1 MAGKTDFQ
9 NGAPFYLDST
19 QQDLLLAALAS
30 NNQNPNNM
38 FNAGVNNRS
47 SGTNA
52 QFQYSADGVDPT
64 FFTSPQQSTPAT
76 GFGTAGIDESPF
88 IDYLDGDNSFDFDN
102 ADDDLMIG
110 ALPGDSPSGK
120 NGEDSNDKRK
130 SPDDD
135 DDEDEGGGKRR
146 EGEDKQAKKPGRK
159 PLTSE
164 PTTKRKAQ
172 NRAAQRAFR
181 ERKEK
186 HLKDLETKV
195 QELEKASDAA
205 NHENG
210 LLRGQV
216 QRLQMELREYRKRL
230 SLNSTGLNRTPPLA
244 SGFSSMLNTGN
255 NNNNFSFEFPRF
267 GGLPGTQLL
276 DNGPLSKAKNAS
288 MSSAASGRQNSNG
301 PAISPAARLN
311 GSFANSPDS
320 MGASPVT
327 NGAQRNNIL
336 SGFSGFN
343 TAPNKGSRGSTD
355 SSATSQSRVFQ
366 FNSGS
371 STHSGSPS
379 SSTSPSGN
387 QDSSCGTSPEPSHM
401 SPGQL
406 RDTIADGYVCHGNSE
421 GEVLFC
427 EKLNMACGNPRNPV
441 PRAMS
446 KSDDKPSPV
455 VTNVV
460 KSPTPI
466 LNGIDYFANENGGQF
481 DPTLFGEYR
490 DTQAAIVGD
499 GDFTGGFFNDA
510 FLNAG
515 YGSPFHFGDTPAIQK
530 PNPLEEIERLQEG
543 EDEVVPGDD
552 INSMLNCHKIWSVY
566 TFHYV
571 STCTLIP
578 GRDKLSSRPD
588 FKDGTIDIDNL
599 CSELRAKARC
609 SESGVV
615 VDHKDVE
622 AALKRLPKDAIPL

>member
-1 MAGKTDFQ
+1 MAGTTNDFQ
-9 NGAPFYLDST
+9 NGTPFYLDAT

-30 NNQNPNNM
+30 NNQNPNDIFSTGLEAKVPQGN
-38 FNAGVNNRS
+38 S
-47 SGTNA
+47 
-52 QFQYSADGVDPT
+52 QFQYPTDNVDPT
-64 FFTSPQQSTPAT
+64 FFTSPQQSTPANAFSSI
-76 GFGTAGIDESPF
+76 GMEESPF
-88 IDYLDGDNSFDFDN
+88 VDYLDGDNSFDFDN

-110 ALPGDSPSGK
+110 SLPGGSP
-120 NGEDSNDKRK
+120 NGDSNEKRK

-135 DDEDEGGGKRR
+135 ADDDEGGGKRR

-164 PTTKRKAQ
+164 PTTV
-172 NRAAQRAFR
+172 AAQRAFR

-230 SLNSTGLNRTPPLA
+230 SLNSSGLNRTPPLA
-244 SGFSSMLNTGN
+244 SGFSSMLNN
-255 NNNNFSFEFPRF
+255 NSNNNFSFEFPRF

-276 DNGPLSKAKNAS
+276 DNGPLSKTKPAS
-288 MSSAASGRQNSNG
+288 VSSSVSGRHNSAGAGVSPATQSNG
-301 PAISPAARLN
+301 SLTNSPAPI
-311 GSFANSPDS
+311 GNSP
-320 MGASPVT
+320 AT
-327 NGAQRNNIL
+327 NGAQRNNSL
-336 SGFSGFN
+336 NSFFGFN
-343 TAPNKGSRGSTD
+343 NNGTTNNANRGSTD
-355 SSATSQSRVFQ
+355 SVSTAQSRVFQ

-371 STHSGSPS
+371 STHSDSPS
-379 SSTSPSGN
+379 SSTSPTGG
-387 QDSSCGTSPEPSHM
+387 QDSSCGTSPEPSHT
-401 SPGQL
+401 SPSQP

-421 GEVLFC
+421 GEVSFC
-427 EKLNMACGNPRNPV
+427 EKLNMACGNARNPV
-441 PRAMS
+441 PRAMSMS
-446 KSDDKPSPV
+446 KSDDKPSPA
-455 VTNVV
+455 VTNTA
-460 KSPTPI
+460 KSPTP
-466 LNGIDYFANENGGQF
+466 LVNGIDYFANQNGGQF

-490 DTQAAIVGD
+490 DTQNAIVGD

-515 YGSPFHFGDTPAIQK
+515 YGSPFHFGDTPAVQK
-530 PNPLEEIERLQEG
+530 PNPLEEIERIQDG
-543 EDEVVPGDD
+543 EEEVVPGDD
-552 INSMLNCHKIWSVY
+552 MNSMLNCHKIW
-566 TFHYV
+566 
-571 STCTLIP
+571 
-578 GRDKLSSRPD
+578 DKLSSRPD

-622 AALKRLPKDAIPL
+622 AALKRLPKDAAIA

>member
-1 MAGKTDFQ
+1 MAGTANDFQ
-9 NGAPFYLDST
+9 NGAPFYLDSS

-30 NNQNPNNM
+30 NNQNPTDM
-38 FNAGVNNRS
+38 FATGLDS
-47 SGTNA
+47 KQTQGAS
-52 QFQYSADGVDPT
+52 QFQFPVDTLDPAC
-64 FFTSPQQSTPAT
+64 FTSPQQTTPANAFSN
-76 GFGTAGIDESPF
+76 GSIDESPF
-88 IDYLDGDNSFDFDN
+88 VDYLDGDNTFDFDG
-102 ADDDLMIG
+102 ADGSELMIG
-110 ALPGDSPSGK
+110 SLPGDTPG
-120 NGEDSNDKRK
+120 DSNDKRK

-135 DDEDEGGGKRR
+135 DEDGEEGGGKRR

-195 QELEKASDAA
+195 NELEKASDAT

-210 LLRGQV
+210 LLRAQV

-244 SGFSSMLNTGN
+244 TGFSSLLSNSTSS
-255 NNNNFSFEFPRF
+255 NNNFSFEFPRF
-267 GGLPGTQLL
+267 GGLPGGQLL
-276 DNGPLSKAKNAS
+276 DNGPLSKTKNAS
-288 MSSAASGRQNSNG
+288 VASSASGRHNSIGG
-301 PAISPAARLN
+301 PISPTSLAN
-311 GSFANSPDS
+311 GSATNSPNTS
-320 MGASPVT
+320 NTGQQT
-327 NGAQRNNIL
+327 NGAQHSSSLN
-336 SGFSGFN
+336 GFWGI
-343 TAPNKGSRGSTD
+343 NKQPATNATPARSSTD
-355 SSATSQSRVFQ
+355 SSTHSQSRVFQ

-379 SSTSPSGN
+379 VSSTSPTN
-387 QDSSCGTSPEPSHM
+387 QDSSCGTSPEPSHT
-401 SPGQL
+401 SPNPPV
-406 RDTIADGYVCHGNSE
+406 DTAADGYVCHGNTE
-421 GEVLFC
+421 GEVSFC
-427 EKLNMACGNPRNPV
+427 EKLNMACGNARNPV

-446 KSDDKPSPV
+446 LSDDKSSPAV
-455 VTNVV
+455 LPATTMSATQPAN
-460 KSPTPI
+460 S
-466 LNGIDYFANENGGQF
+466 IDYFANQNGGQF

-490 DTQAAIVGD
+490 ETQTAIVGD

-510 FLNAG
+510 FVNAD
-515 YGSPFHFGDTPAIQK
+515 YGSPFHFGDTPAFNK
-530 PNPLEEIERLQEG
+530 ANPLEEIERVQEG

-552 INSMLNCHKIWSVY
+552 MTAMLNCHKIW
-566 TFHYV
+566 
-571 STCTLIP
+571 
-578 GRDKLSSRPD
+578 DKLSSRPD

-622 AALKRLPKDAIPL
+622 AALKRLPRESTHT

>member
-1 MAGKTDFQ
+1 MAGTANDYQ
-9 NGAPFYLDST
+9 HGAPFYLDPT

-30 NNQNPNNM
+30 NNTNPNDLFSTGANH
-38 FNAGVNNRS
+38 NRAAS
-47 SGTNA
+47 NS
-52 QFQYSADGVDPT
+52 QFQYSTDTVDPT
-64 FFTSPQQSTPAT
+64 FFTSPQQTTPGNT
-76 GFGTAGIDESPF
+76 FSTAGIEESPF
-88 IDYLDGDNSFDFDN
+88 VDYLDGDSFDFDN

-110 ALPGDSPSGK
+110 ALPGK
-120 NGEDSNDKRK
+120 NGEESNEKRK
-130 SPDDD
+130 SPGDDD

-230 SLNSTGLNRTPPLA
+230 SLNSTGLNRAGTTPMA
-244 SGFSSMLNTGN
+244 SGFSSMLSTG
-255 NNNNFSFEFPRF
+255 NNNNFSFEFPKF
-267 GGLPGTQLL
+267 GGLPGAQLL
-276 DNGPLSKAKNAS
+276 DNGPLSSKNKNV
-288 MSSAASGRQNSNG
+288 SAAPNASGRNNSVAQG
-301 PAISPAARLN
+301 VSPATQAN
-311 GSFANSPDS
+311 GSWTNSPDAIS
-320 MGASPVT
+320 ASPVT
-327 NGAQRNNIL
+327 NGTQRNN
-336 SGFSGFN
+336 SVNGFAGYNNAANKN
-343 TAPNKGSRGSTD
+343 TNRGSSE
-355 SSATSQSRVFQ
+355 SSSTVQSRVFQ

-371 STHSGSPS
+371 STHSGSPA
-379 SSTSPSGN
+379 SSTSPTGG
-387 QDSSCGTSPEPSHM
+387 QDSSCGTSPEPSHT
-401 SPGQL
+401 SPGQP
-406 RDTIADGYVCHGNSE
+406 RDSIAEGYVCHGNSE
-421 GEVLFC
+421 VIT
-427 EKLNMACGNPRNPV
+427 A
-441 PRAMS
+441 
-446 KSDDKPSPV
+446 
-455 VTNVV
+455 T
-460 KSPTPI
+460 KSPTPQPQA
-466 LNGIDYFANENGGQF
+466 NGLDYFANQNGGQF

-490 DTQAAIVGD
+490 DTTNAIVGD

-510 FLNAG
+510 FLNTG
-515 YGSPFHFGDTPAIQK
+515 YASPFHFGDTPAVQK
-530 PNPLEEIERLQEG
+530 SNPLEEIERIQDG

-552 INSMLNCHKIWSVY
+552 INSMLNCHKIW
-566 TFHYV
+566 
-571 STCTLIP
+571 
-578 GRDKLSSRPD
+578 DKLSSRPD

-622 AALKRLPKDAIPL
+622 AALKRLPKDSILS